1 MENNIQ
7 RINSIYDKKKVFSY
21 LKYDYFL
28 KIIKYNKLIQNQ
40 LGITLQDYK
49 INNNHYDYYIQT
61 IPIKGLKYKFL
72 IKFSEDFPKYLFYLL
87 IFLNFTIFY
96 ILRNKIIL
104 FILGVILEIIK
115 DGVLKEYNIKFFKE
129 EFIIGIIN
137 LIVIMVL
144 SIFLSKIKL
153 ISEDVSNKLML
164 IPKINKG
171 ITIYIILIL
180 FMLFYFGYIIILK
193 PKKSFLKY
201 INISALLIFFGLNCF
216 YEYLILL
223 KIQIL
228 REFDK
233 NNLSL
238 SDYVFLLF
246 NNFILVLSFIH
257 LMILYYLL
265 FPKIIK
271 KYILNTFKNIQIYE
285 YFLSYDFEKIKLKNQ
300 YLCKEAKYFNHRQT
314 NEEKII
320 ISSINKYRIENKV
333 QELALIDE
341 NIPKFIINDELSEV
355 NLFTHKNLFHLGY
368 EKYLFRYKVGEFV
381 DNLENNKDILLKPN
395 LNRINVIIQ
404 NTNALIL
411 IYKDNE
417 NKNENN
423 KIY

>member
-1 MENNIQ
+1 MQDIIQ
-7 RINSIYDKKKVFSY
+7 RINSNYNKKKVFSF
-21 LKYDYFL
+21 LKYNYVL
-28 KIIKYNKLIQNQ
+28 KLIKYNKLIQNLLDLTQ
-40 LGITLQDYK
+40 RDYL
-49 INNNHYDYYIQT
+49 INSKHYGYKYQK
-61 IPIKGLKYKFL
+61 IPIALESNFLKKTSDDL
-72 IKFSEDFPKYLFYLL
+72 PKYLYYLL
-87 IFLNFTIFY
+87 IFLNCTIFY
-96 ILRNKIIL
+96 ILKNKIIL
-104 FILGVILEIIK
+104 FILCFIFEIIK
-115 DGVLKEYNIKFFKE
+115 DGIIKEYKIKFGKE
-129 EFIIGIIN
+129 DLFFYLIN
-137 LIVIMVL
+137 FIVIIILAIV
-144 SIFLSKIKL
+144 FGKIKL
-153 ISEDVSNKLML
+153 ISDNVKNKLML

-171 ITIYIILIL
+171 IIIYIPFIIFIIL
-180 FMLFYFGYIIILK
+180 FYGYLIIMKFKLSRYVI
-193 PKKSFLKY
+193 
-201 INISALLIFFGLNCF
+201 ISVLLIFFGLNCF

-271 KYILNTFKNIQIYE
+271 KYILNTFKNIRIYE

-381 DNLENNKDILLKPN
+381 ENLENNKDILLKPN

-411 IYKDNE
+411 IYKDNK

>member
-1 MENNIQ
+1 
-7 RINSIYDKKKVFSY
+7 
-21 LKYDYFL
+21 
-28 KIIKYNKLIQNQ
+28 
-40 LGITLQDYK
+40 
-49 INNNHYDYYIQT
+49 
-61 IPIKGLKYKFL
+61 
-72 IKFSEDFPKYLFYLL
+72 
-87 IFLNFTIFY
+87 
-96 ILRNKIIL
+96 LRNKIIL

-381 DNLENNKDILLKPN
+381 ENLENNKDILLKPN